1 MIFDPLPRFVL
12 PTHAS
17 PLGGREASVD
27 ERFLKIQIPLV
38 VERLRENFEDAP
50 QQAGADPV
58 LKSPVAGLVR
68 RIAVWQVGPGSA
80 SPQDPENA
88 IEHRAV
94 LPPGAPSTVSP
105 ARQRG

>member
-1 MIFDPLPRFVL
+1 MDGNRAPLPIGDCHDLRPLAAFRL
-12 PTHAS
+12 AHARAS

-58 LKSPVAGLVR
+58 LKSPVAGLASR
-68 RIAVWQVGPGSA
+68 PRERQSSGP
-80 SPQDPENA
+80 
-88 IEHRAV
+88 
-94 LPPGAPSTVSP
+94 
-105 ARQRG
+105 RGCH